1 MNFVD
6 VAIPSPLRSTFTYKN
21 NTGELLAGKRVLVEF
36 GKRKLVGVVTTDKS
50 DFKGQYKI
58 KDILQVLDDKPTF
71 NDIQL
76 ITIERISKYYM
87 HPIGIVFEA
96 FLPTMLRKAKTQLD
110 LNKYSSNVCDLDI
123 NEANFHKLTSDQES
137 CLEGIKDNNGESVL
151 FGVTSSGK
159 TEIYK
164 HYIKS
169 LLLAGKSALVLVP
182 EIFLTPQIYD
192 DFKKNFNDSVYIHH
206 SGLTELQRYKI
217 WLAAQDNKPKIIIG
231 TRSAIFLPIKNLGA
245 IIFDEEH
252 DQSYKQQ
259 DGFRYDARSLAKI
272 IFGDLA
278 KIIYSS
284 ATPSLSTLKN
294 AKDNLIQ
301 RFSLKK
307 RISKSPMPQIEV
319 HPINKKNLIGGIS
332 HELIDEIKKNDEKGN
347 QTLILLNRRG
357 YAPVFLCNSCGW
369 IAKSNCCETSLVL
382 HQSVRRLKCHRC
394 ESAWAIPD
402 ACPSCG
408 AKDFSYKGVG
418 TQQVEEA
425 IKNIFPKTEVIRIDR
440 DSVSGKTRR
449 EKSTTTLK
457 NLEPR
462 ILVGTQLLAKGHD
475 FKKISL
481 IIVLN
486 LDFGLFGADI
496 HLQEQTAQ
504 LLIQV
509 AGRAGRTGM
518 DNKVYLQS
526 RVADHP
532 MFNLIQTGDYELVA
546 NEILKERK
554 KLDLSPYI
562 DVVYLKAEDANQAR
576 LRKFLVDAKK
586 YLSKEHL
593 EVYGPFEAPIT
604 KVGYKHRM
612 FCIIQSS
619 KKAIML
625 KTINEFVAYSDKQ
638 KKEISNWVIDIDPI
652 NTS

>member
-6 VAIPSPLRSTFTYKN
+6 IAIPSPLRSTFTYKN
-21 NTGELLAGKRVLVEF
+21 NTGELLAGRRVLVEF
-36 GKRKLVGVVTTDKS
+36 GKRKLIGVVTADKPNYE
-50 DFKGQYKI
+50 GQYKI
-58 KDILQVLDDKPTF
+58 KDVLQVLDDKPTF
-71 NDIQL
+71 NNIQL
-76 ITIERISKYYM
+76 IKIKRISEHYM

-123 NEANFHKLTSDQES
+123 DEDNFHTLTSDQKS
-137 CLEGIKDNNGESVL
+137 CLEGIKNSSGESLL

-272 IFGDLA
+272 IFGDIA

-284 ATPSLSTLKN
+284 ATPSLKILQN
-294 AKDNLIQ
+294 AKDNIIQ
-301 RFSLKK
+301 FFSLKK
-307 RISKSPMPQIEV
+307 RISKSPMPEIEV
-319 HPINKKNLIGGIS
+319 HSINKKNLIGGIS

-382 HQSVRRLKCHRC
+382 HQNVRRLKCHRC
-394 ESAWAIPD
+394 ESAWSIPD

-408 AKDFSYKGVG
+408 AEDFGYKGVG

-425 IKNIFPKTEVIRIDR
+425 LKSIFPKTEVIRIDR
-440 DSVSGKTRR
+440 DSISGKARR
-449 EKSTTTLK
+449 EKSAATLK
-457 NLEPR
+457 DLDPR

-475 FKKISL
+475 FKKIAL

-518 DNKVYLQS
+518 DSKVYLQS

-532 MFNLIQTGDYELVA
+532 MFSLIQTGDYELVA
-546 NEILKERK
+546 NAILKERK
-554 KLDLSPYI
+554 KLELSPHI

-576 LRKFLVDAKK
+576 LRKFLVEAKK

-619 KKAIML
+619 EKEIML
-625 KTINEFVAYSDKQ
+625 KAIDEFVAYSDKQ

>member
-6 VAIPSPLRSTFTYKN
+6 VAVSSPLRSTFTYKN
-21 NTGELLAGKRVLVEF
+21 NTGELLIGKRVLVEF
-36 GKRKLVGVVTTDKS
+36 GRRKLVGVVTEDKS
-50 DFKGQYKI
+50 YYEGQHKI
-58 KDILQVLDDKPTF
+58 KDVLQVLDEKPTF
-71 NDIQL
+71 DNAQL
-76 ITIERISKYYM
+76 RTIEKISKHYM
-87 HPIGIVFEA
+87 YPIGIVFEA
-96 FLPTMLRKAKTQLD
+96 FLPTILRKAKTQLD
-110 LNKYSSNVCDLDI
+110 LNKYSLDVCDLDI
-123 NEANFHKLTSDQES
+123 NKDNFHELTLDQKS
-137 CLEGIKDNNGESVL
+137 CLYKIRKNQDEALL

-164 HYIKS
+164 HHIES

-192 DFKKNFNDSVYIHH
+192 QFKRNFNDSVLIYH
-206 SGLTELQRYKI
+206 SGLTELQRYKV
-217 WLAAQDNKPKIIIG
+217 WLAAQDKKPKIIIG
-231 TRSAIFLPIKNLGA
+231 TRSAIFLPIKNLGT

-259 DGFRYDARSLAKI
+259 DGFRYDARNLAKI
-272 IFGDLA
+272 IFGNIA

-284 ATPSLSTLKN
+284 ATPSLKILQN
-294 AKDNLIQ
+294 VNENLIQ
-301 RFSLKK
+301 SLSLKK

-319 HPINKKNLIGGIS
+319 HAINKKKLIGGIS
-332 HELIDEIKKNDEKGN
+332 FELIDEIKKNNEKGN

-382 HQSVRRLKCHRC
+382 HQSIRRLKCHRC

-402 ACPSCG
+402 VCPSCG
-408 AKDFSYKGVG
+408 ADDFSYKGIG

-425 IKNIFPKTEVIRIDR
+425 IKNIFPNTEVLRIDR
-440 DSVSGKTRR
+440 DSVSGKARR
-449 EKSTTTLK
+449 EKSIKTLT
-457 NLEPR
+457 NLDPR

-475 FKKISL
+475 FKKIAL

-486 LDFGLFGADI
+486 LDFGLFGADT

-518 DNKVYLQS
+518 ENKVYLQS

-532 MFNLIQTGDYELVA
+532 MLSLIKTGDYELVA

-554 KLDLSPYI
+554 KLDLAPYI
-562 DVVYLKAEDANQAR
+562 DVVYLKAEDANQSR

-586 YLSKEHL
+586 CLSREHL
-593 EVYGPFEAPIT
+593 EVYGPFESPIT
-604 KVGYKHRM
+604 KVGYKHKM

-619 KKAIML
+619 KKKIMF
-625 KTINEFVAYSDKQ
+625 KTIEEFVTHLDKQ
-638 KKEISNWVIDIDPI
+638 KKEVSNWVIDVDPI

>member
-1 MNFVD
+1 MNFVN
-6 VAIPSPLRSTFTYKN
+6 VAVPLPLRSTFTYKN
-21 NTGELLAGKRVLVEF
+21 NTGESLLGKRVLIEF
-36 GKRKLVGVVTTDKS
+36 GKRKLVGVVTADDI
-50 DFKGQYKI
+50 DFCGQYKI
-58 KDILQVLDDKPTF
+58 KDILQVLDETPIF
-71 NDIQL
+71 NDFQVK
-76 ITIERISKYYM
+76 TIERISEHYM

-96 FLPTMLRKAKTQLD
+96 FLPTLLRKAKTQLD
-110 LNKYSSNVCDLDI
+110 LNKYVVNVSDVNI
-123 NEANFHKLTSDQES
+123 NENNFYELTLDQKS
-137 CLEGIKDNNGESVL
+137 CLEGIKKINGESLL

-159 TEIYK
+159 TEVYK

-169 LLLAGKSALVLVP
+169 LLLEGKSALVLVP

-192 DFKKNFNDSVYIHH
+192 EFKKNFNDSVYLYH

-217 WLAAQDNKPKIIIG
+217 WLAAQDEKPKIIIG
-231 TRSAIFLPIKNLGA
+231 TRSAIFLPIKNLEA

-259 DGFRYDARSLAKI
+259 DGFRYDARNIAKI
-272 IFGDLA
+272 IFGGTA
-278 KIIYSS
+278 NIIYSS
-284 ATPSLSTLKN
+284 ATPSLSTLQN
-294 AKDNLIQ
+294 AKDNKMHCFL
-301 RFSLKK
+301 LKK
-307 RISKSPMPQIEV
+307 RIFNSDMPQIKV
-319 HPINKKNLIGGIS
+319 HPINKKNLVGGIS

-382 HQSVRRLKCHRC
+382 HKGVGRLKCHRC

-402 ACPSCG
+402 NCPSCG
-408 AKDFSYKGVG
+408 AKDFNSKGIG

-425 IKNIFPKTEVIRIDR
+425 IKSILPNTQVTRIDR
-440 DSVSGKTRR
+440 DSVAGKGRR
-449 EKSTTTLK
+449 EKSAKTLK
-457 NLEPR
+457 DLEPR
-462 ILVGTQLLAKGHD
+462 ILIGTQLLAKGHD
-475 FKKISL
+475 FKKIAL
-481 IIVLN
+481 IIVMN

-509 AGRAGRTGM
+509 AGRAGRTGI

-562 DVVYLKAEDANQAR
+562 DVIYLKAEDVNQAK
-576 LRKFLVDAKK
+576 LSNFLIKAKK

-593 EVYGPFEAPIT
+593 EVYGPFESPIT

-619 KKAIML
+619 KKEIML
-625 KTINEFVAYSDKQ
+625 ETINEFVEHFDKK
-638 KKEISNWVIDIDPI
+638 KKEISNWVVDIDPI
-652 NTS
+652 NTV